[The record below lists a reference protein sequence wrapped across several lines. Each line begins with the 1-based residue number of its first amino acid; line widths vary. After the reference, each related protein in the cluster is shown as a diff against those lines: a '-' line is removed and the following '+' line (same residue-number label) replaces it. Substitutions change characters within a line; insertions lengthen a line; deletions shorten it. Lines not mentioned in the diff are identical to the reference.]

1 MFAILTLSAYNKELS
16 DQLKRL
22 EKKLDNILAQLRVIR
37 HASGITQEDFKR
49 SASELGLSN
58 AVWDNS
64 PDTDNAQGDNP
75 FDP

>member
-1 MFAILTLSAYNKELS
+1 MSGENKAYV

-22 EKKLDNILAQLRVIR
+22 EKKLDNILAQLRILR
-37 HASGITQEDFKR
+37 HVSGITQDDFKR

-64 PDTDNAQGDNP
+64 PDSDNAQGDNP